1 MSDAYLF
8 ELREQFAEQVA
19 AQFDF
24 VFVEVEV
31 LAQTPTEAIATASTE
46 DQTVVGSALAVG
58 DLAAAFTEGLALAQ
72 ANLLPGGLW
81 QRLGGHQQALYW
93 QLVFAQWRQAGGVT
107 LHGRYHPLAANLCQ
121 RGTHL
126 ARLPVDGRGIFV
138 DRYAQRL
145 HCPGKAAHQLGW
157 LDGRRV
163 RAVNGSKRIADPQLA
178 PQLLGAQPAVV
189 VLGHAL
195 AIQVVEV
202 GAQAA
207 FLLRV
212 ARRAIKDAAFA
223 VVAVDAFA
231 LQHVMHFI
239 RDAVQQVDA
248 GAALLRREGAE
259 QAVFAEQVAHQPAP
273 ITAGG
278 AEAGDLGFNHRDV
291 QLGAWRLR

>member
-1 MSDAYLF
+1 MLVEDQRRQGAPAQVGGADAFAAVAAGKGDAALAVAEHVWAEASRHAEVAAPGMSDAYLF

-31 LAQTPTEAIATASTE
+31 LAQTPTEAVATASTE
-46 DQTVVGSALAVG
+46 DQAVVGGALAIR

-107 LHGRYHPLAANLCQ
+107 LHCRYHPLAANLCQ

-126 ARLPVDGRGIFV
+126 ARLPVDGRGVFV
-138 DRYAQRL
+138 DRYAQRF

-163 RAVNGSKRIADPQLA
+163 RAVDGSKRIADP
-178 PQLLGAQPAVV
+178 
-189 VLGHAL
+189 
-195 AIQVVEV
+195 
-202 GAQAA
+202 
-207 FLLRV
+207 
-212 ARRAIKDAAFA
+212 
-223 VVAVDAFA
+223 
-231 LQHVMHFI
+231 
-239 RDAVQQVDA
+239 
-248 GAALLRREGAE
+248 
-259 QAVFAEQVAHQPAP
+259 
-273 ITAGG
+273 
-278 AEAGDLGFNHRDV
+278 
-291 QLGAWRLR
+291 